1 MKKILVF
8 GHKNPDTDA
17 ICSSLVMA
25 DLQTKIRG
33 EEVISCRLGNL
44 NEETKYALNYFKVE
58 EPKLIEKVDEGQRVI
73 LVDHNEFTQSV
84 EGIEKAKIEAVVDH
98 HRINNFKT
106 SEPLFYYAQPVG
118 CTSTV
123 LFELYNTNNIKIE
136 QQIAGLM
143 LSAIIS
149 DTLLLKSPTT
159 TDKDKKA
166 VAELVNIAGVDLS
179 KYGLDML
186 KAGTNLDKYTEKE
199 LINLDAKTMEKE
211 DVKYIIAQ
219 VNTVS
224 IPDVLKRKEK
234 IEAEINKEI
243 EEKGLCLFVFVIT
256 DIVNSNST
264 AIVLGNRTDAV
275 SKTYEIKDNLAEMP
289 GVVSRKKQV
298 LPLGETKRT
307 YKLSNIIEAILCLFR
322 FGKILSKKV

>member
-1 MKKILVF
+1 MEKILVF

-159 TDKDKKA
+159 TEKDKET
-166 VAELVNIAGVDLS
+166 AEELAKIANVDLNV
-179 KYGLDML
+179 YGMDML
-186 KAGTNLDKYTEKE
+186 KAGTDLSDFTPEQ
-199 LINLDAKTMEKE
+199 LINIDSKPFCTKG
-211 DVKYIIAQ
+211 VKYQVAQ
-219 VNTVS
+219 VNTAS
-224 IPDVLKRKEK
+224 IDNVMKDKEK
-234 IEAEINKEI
+234 IEEAMAKFMHEN
-243 EEKGLCLFVFVIT
+243 EEDLFVFLIT
-256 DIVNSNST
+256 DIISNNSQVI
-264 AIVLGNRTDAV
+264 ALGRQDIVERAFDV
-275 SKTYEIKDNLAEMP
+275 EIKENTAFLS

-298 LPLGETKRT
+298 VPRIDSFIG
-307 YKLSNIIEAILCLFR
+307 
-322 FGKILSKKV
+322 